1 MSKVIT
7 DKKLIDEVL
16 RKGVE
21 KIYPS
26 IGALE
31 KILKSNKRIRLY
43 CGYDA
48 TAPSLHLGHTVTL
61 RKLAQFQA
69 LGHEVIMLIGDFTTM
84 IGDPTDKTADRKRL
98 TRKEILGNLKNY
110 KKQVSKILK
119 FSGENPAK
127 VMFNSKWNN
136 KLTPSELI
144 DLASKFTV
152 HQMLARD
159 MFKQRIKSNKT
170 IVLSEFM
177 YPLFQAYD
185 SVAMD
190 VDLEVGGNDQTFN
203 MLRGRDLMK
212 TLKSKEKLVLAVKLL
227 VVDPSGRKMGKT
239 EGNMVVLNE
248 KPGEMFGK
256 IMSWPDEVIVSSL
269 EFCTD
274 LSIKEVE
281 EISKQIK
288 TKQLNPRDAKAR
300 LAREIV
306 SIHHSKTVASDAEK
320 EFNRV
325 FKEKQIPSKLKS
337 YKLPASQQD
346 GQAKKLN
353 ILELLAKTK
362 LAPSKA
368 EAKRLVE
375 QRGVKIDGK
384 VVKDWKKE
392 ISLKSGMILQ
402 VGKRRFIKL
411 A

>member
-31 KILKSNKRIRLY
+31 KILKFNKRIRLY
-43 CGYDA
+43 CGYDP
-48 TAPSLHLGHTVTL
+48 TAPSLHIGHAITL
-61 RKLAQFQA
+61 RKLAQFQK
-69 LGHEVIMLIGDFTTM
+69 LGHEAIMLIGDFTAT
-84 IGDPTDKTADRKRL
+84 IGDPTDKAAIRKRL
-98 TRKEILGNLKNY
+98 TKAQIQKNLKNY
-110 KKQVSKILK
+110 KKQASKILK
-119 FSGENPAK
+119 FSGKNPAK

-144 DLASKFTV
+144 DLASNFTV

-170 IVLSEFM
+170 IVLPEFM

-212 TLKSKEKLVLAVKLL
+212 NLRNKEKFVLTTKLL
-227 VVDPSGRKMGKT
+227 IGPRGEKMGKT
-239 EGNMVVLNE
+239 EGNVINLNE
-248 KPGEMFGK
+248 SSKEMFGK
-256 IMSWPDEVIVSSL
+256 IMAWPDSL
-269 EFCTD
+269 IFPGFELCTD
-274 LSIKEVE
+274 LSATKISEIK
-281 EISKQIK
+281 KQK
-288 TKQLNPRDAKAR
+288 NNPRDDKTK

-325 FKEKQIPSKLKS
+325 FREKQVPSRVTS
-337 YKLPASQQD
+337 YRLPASRQ
-346 GQAKKLN
+346 GGRVTSIN
-353 ILELLAKTK
+353 ILELLAETK

-368 EAKRLVE
+368 EAKRLIE
-375 QRGVKIDGK
+375 QGGVKVDKK

-392 ISLKSGMILQ
+392 IFLKSGMIVQ
-402 VGKRRFIKL
+402 VGKRRFIKM